1 MPIPHKY
8 INTPDDAY
16 EAETSYHL
24 HFQLVSALISLD
36 HIYNCNILTA
46 TCLKVRHSIIIIIQT
61 IYYILS
67 DR

>member
-16 EAETSYHL
+16 EAETSYYL
-24 HFQLVSALISLD
+24 HFQLVSALIS
-36 HIYNCNILTA
+36 IANILTA